1 MCIFFIQIQIHTD
14 NMYICNALFN
24 ILYFIYIYIYNIHIY
39 QEVYIK

>member
-1 MCIFFIQIQIHTD
+1 MCIFFIQIQIDID

-24 ILYFIYIYIYNIHIY
+24 ILYFIYIYNIHIY